1 MITSKQGQHI
11 EEVVGLQ
18 EVDENVFKSVK
29 LWKLDHGD
37 NVFGGIV
44 IAQATHAA
52 IKTVQVGLHLHSL
65 HCYFS
70 GFADASVPT
79 GIVYQV
85 EMIRDGNSYATRSVK
100 AIQNSR
106 CIFSLLCSFH
116 RPEINQLIFKTKIDL
131 SGVIAPES
139 CQSLEVSLQNHI
151 DENRDS
157 LPPKTLNFVELQI
170 KQIKANAFEH
180 RDTSPAPYYSKKHG
194 SSQAYWFR
202 ARGRI
207 QPDPS
212 YHKIILAYA
221 SEYVCFLRS
230 SQYGR
235 ALNIQSHSSFGFIDT
250 VRIGMGLHSPGGPLP
265 RASMLVSLSHSMF
278 FYDHDFDVS
287 EWMLYKMEAETAKD
301 GRGLVVGRIYA
312 RDGRLLAVCAQEGV
326 VRAEGHVKEV
336 GPKL

>member
-194 SSQAYWFR
+194 SSQAY
-202 ARGRI
+202 
-207 QPDPS
+207 
-212 YHKIILAYA
+212 
-221 SEYVCFLRS
+221 C
-230 SQYGR
+230 
-235 ALNIQSHSSFGFIDT
+235 FGFIDT

>member
-1 MITSKQGQHI
+1 
-11 EEVVGLQ
+11 
-18 EVDENVFKSVK
+18 
-29 LWKLDHGD
+29 
-37 NVFGGIV
+37 
-44 IAQATHAA
+44 
-52 IKTVQVGLHLHSL
+52 
-65 HCYFS
+65 
-70 GFADASVPT
+70 
-79 GIVYQV
+79 
-85 EMIRDGNSYATRSVK
+85 MIRDGNSYATRSVK

-221 SEYVCFLRS
+221 SD
-230 SQYGR
+230 
-235 ALNIQSHSSFGFIDT
+235 FGFIDT